1 MLLEKSLV
9 FLFLLSWVWGGIYL
23 IINFQKIFGPHPDD
37 PSETPGARS
46 FGQTQIWSVWIGII
60 AVGVYF
66 LFK

>member
-23 IINFQKIFGPHPDD
+23 IINFQKIFGPHVDD